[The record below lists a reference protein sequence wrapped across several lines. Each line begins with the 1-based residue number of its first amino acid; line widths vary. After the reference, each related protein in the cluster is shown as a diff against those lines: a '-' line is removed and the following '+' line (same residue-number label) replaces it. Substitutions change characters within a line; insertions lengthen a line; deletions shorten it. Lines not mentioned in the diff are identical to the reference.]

1 MKKLIVTFALIISA
15 LAIANGQFTKVGGGL
30 GFNSGFHFN
39 DESGADHKT
48 GNPIIFLTGIYE
60 LSLPIHI
67 SPSLNIY
74 IPNITKSD
82 LIEVSDKI
90 SVMAYSLDVN
100 GHYVFNSLDR
110 FEFYGLAGLNF
121 LLLNRKTTYSSST
134 SNIDEITYKESDNA
148 LGLNLGAGS
157 YIKVRETF
165 DLFVELKGIVNKQ
178 FQFVATG
185 GILLNIDWMK
195 KHQNSDL

>member
-1 MKKLIVTFALIISA
+1 MKKLVVTLALMISVLTFAS
-15 LAIANGQFTKVGGGL
+15 GQFTKIGGGL

-60 LSLPIHI
+60 LSLPVHI

-74 IPNITKSD
+74 IPHITKFD
-82 LIEVSDKI
+82 LVDFSDKI
-90 SVMAYSLDVN
+90 SIMAYSLDVN
-100 GHYVFNSLDR
+100 GHYVINSLDR

-121 LLLNRKTTYSSST
+121 LLLSRKSTYESPGSPA
-134 SNIDEITYKESDNA
+134 ITNKESDNA

-165 DLFVELKGIVNKQ
+165 DLFIEVKGIVSSQ

-195 KHQNSDL
+195 KHENSDL